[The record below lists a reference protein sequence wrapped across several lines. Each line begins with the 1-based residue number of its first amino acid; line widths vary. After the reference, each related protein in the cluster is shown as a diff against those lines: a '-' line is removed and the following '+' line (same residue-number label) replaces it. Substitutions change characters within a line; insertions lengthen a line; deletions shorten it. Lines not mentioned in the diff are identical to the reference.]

1 MKWCLEISGFRKECN
16 SKTLSLLLA
25 VLALVAELA
34 QAQAPRDLLAQPN
47 ILMILA
53 DDLGWGDLGC
63 QGNPRVKT
71 PALDALARS
80 GAQLERFYM
89 SPESAPSRASIL
101 TGRHFLLNS
110 VTANNGGAQ
119 HLHEGEITIAE
130 VLKDRGYRTA
140 YFGKWQN
147 GANYPLTP
155 LGQGFDHFI
164 GYTHAGQSLEPGA
177 MLWQD
182 LDGIQ
187 VTEPVPDYITDQ
199 ACNFLETSDAAPFFA
214 LVASPFPAAS
224 LNPDP
229 TGNQP
234 DPSFEDLD
242 ASLEQL
248 DDQVGRLVR
257 KLTEL
262 ALLENTVVIFTS
274 DCGPVEI
281 EGRYRGRLYG
291 SRGSLHE
298 GGLRVPCLISWPGV
312 INEELRVE
320 EIAQHFDLLPTMAA
334 IAGAQV
340 PNDREMDGLNL
351 APLLLFGDVER
362 WPNRNLNFAWIP
374 GKDLDQAR
382 SGLRNSR
389 WRAVKDPPWRRE
401 LWDGREEQWE
411 LYDMIADPYQDYDVS
426 DIYPFVLA
434 KLKSDYVQWF
444 RHAITF
450 GYPHIPT
457 QIGHK
462 EWPTVY
468 LPADSAILSH
478 SESSS
483 IEREY
488 LDGWAD
494 PKSSAQWPLHVV
506 DQLEVE
512 VSLEYQASSPTSIRV
527 RVDEEWLESQL
538 PSVEVWREVQLGTV
552 NLVPRKIDVLLRT
565 TGAEP
570 GLKVRSVILR
580 RGAPVKP

>member
-1 MKWCLEISGFRKECN
+1 MKWCLEISGFRRECN
-16 SKTLSLLLA
+16 TKTFSLLFA
-25 VLALVAELA
+25 ILALAAGRA
-34 QAQAPRDLLAQPN
+34 QAQAPRDPLAQPN

-130 VLKDRGYRTA
+130 ALKDRGYRTA

-147 GANYPLTP
+147 GANYPLNP
-155 LGQGFDHFI
+155 LGQGFDHFT
-164 GYTHAGQSLEPGA
+164 GYAHSGQSLEPGA

-182 LDGIQ
+182 LNCIQ
-187 VTEPVPDYITDQ
+187 VTKPVSDYITDE
-199 ACNFLETSDAAPFFA
+199 ACNFLETRHEAPFFA

-224 LNPDP
+224 LNPEP
-229 TGNQP
+229 SGNQAG
-234 DPSFEDLD
+234 SSLEDLH
-242 ASLEQL
+242 ASLGQL
-248 DDQVGRLVR
+248 DNQVGRLVR
-257 KLTEL
+257 KLTHL
-262 ALLENTVVIFTS
+262 GLRENTVVIFTS
-274 DCGPVEI
+274 DCGPLEI
-281 EGRYRGRLYG
+281 EGRFRGRLYG

-298 GGLRVPCLISWPGV
+298 GGLRVPCLISWPG
-312 INEELRVE
+312 IIDEESRVE
-320 EIAQHFDLLPTMAA
+320 EIAQHFDLFPTIAA
-334 IAGAQV
+334 IAGA
-340 PNDREMDGLNL
+340 
-351 APLLLFGDVER
+351 VER

-462 EWPTVY
+462 EWPTVC
-468 LPADSAILSH
+468 LPADSAILSLT
-478 SESSS
+478 ESSS

-488 LDGWAD
+488 LEGWGD
-494 PKSSAQWPLHVV
+494 PDFNAHWPLHVV

-538 PSVEVWREVQLGTV
+538 PSVEVWREVQLGTL
-552 NLVPRKIDVLLRT
+552 NLVPGKIDVLLRT

-570 GLKVRSVILR
+570 GLKVRSVNLKR
-580 RGAPVKP
+580 CAPVKP